1 MTLHLLR
8 PELRPERRDKPDFRA
23 HSLGGDGAV
32 VIERV
37 LDECISITWLSPTV
51 TASAIVT
58 ADEAREIGRAITGA
72 GRRAERR
79 DAS

>member
-1 MTLHLLR
+1 LGTEAKLGTDPALRGGTAMTLHLLR

-37 LDECISITWLSPTV
+37 LDECISITWLSPT
-51 TASAIVT
+51 
-58 ADEAREIGRAITGA
+58 
-72 GRRAERR
+72 
-79 DAS
+79 